1 MEQNGE
7 CWRGVGEDSRWNR
20 MESVGEVLV
29 RTADGT
35 EWNGLERCW

>member
-7 CWRGVGEDSRWNR
+7 GWRGVGEDRWNR

-35 EWNGLERCW
+35 EWRVLERCW